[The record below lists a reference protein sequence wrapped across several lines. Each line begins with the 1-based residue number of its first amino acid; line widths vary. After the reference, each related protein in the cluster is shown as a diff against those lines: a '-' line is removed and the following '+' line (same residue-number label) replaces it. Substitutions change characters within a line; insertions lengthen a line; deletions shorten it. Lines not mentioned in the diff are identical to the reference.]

1 MAQATVKEQPRRPG
15 VNLFDASRPVWQ
27 LFLMFLIPLMI
38 SNILQATSQTFSL
51 VFLGHLIGVEALAA
65 VSAVF
70 PIVFLLFSFLIGVGA
85 GSSVL
90 IGQAHGAGD
99 AHKVKRVAGTVL
111 GATLG
116 FGIICAVVGPLAS
129 HTLLEWLRTPPN
141 ILPEADS
148 YARIVF
154 LISPVIFPYIMYTS
168 ILRGTGDSTTPL
180 YSLILSTL
188 LSLLIAPALILGWFG
203 LPKLGIISVAIAAL
217 ISNGIAFAAFLAWLA
232 RMRHPL
238 RFDREIAADML
249 VDWKILA
256 LVLKIGVP
264 TGLQVIM
271 VSLAEIAV
279 LSFVN
284 RFGSGATA
292 AYGAV
297 NQIISYVQFP
307 AISIGIAASI
317 LTAQAIGAR
326 REDLLARVVR
336 SAVGL
341 SYVIG
346 GTIIGLCYLFAHA
359 ILGWFITDAQTLG
372 IAYTL
377 LMVTLWSYLI
387 FGNSVAISWVVR
399 GSGDVLVPMLNGIFG
414 IWAVEVPA
422 AYFLMQHY
430 GLIGVWLGYPIS
442 FAVVL
447 ALQYS
452 YYTFYWKKRTHA
464 RLA

>member
-1 MAQATVKEQPRRPG
+1 MAQATIKEQPRRPG

-27 LFLMFLIPLMI
+27 IFVMFLIPLMI

-51 VFLGHLIGVEALAA
+51 IFLGHLIGVGALAA

-70 PIVFLLFSFLIGVGA
+70 PVVFLLFSFLIGVGA

-99 AHKVKRVAGTVL
+99 AHRVKRVAGTVL
-111 GATLG
+111 GATLA
-116 FGIICAVVGPLAS
+116 FGIICAVVGPLAAPA
-129 HTLLEWLRTPPN
+129 LLEWLRTPAN
-141 ILPEADS
+141 ILPDAVS
-148 YARIVF
+148 YARVVF
-154 LISPVIFPYIMYTS
+154 LISPIIFPYIMYTS

-180 YSLILSTL
+180 YSLILSTV

-203 LPKLGIISVAIAAL
+203 LPKLGIISVAVAAL

-238 RFDREIAADML
+238 RFDREIAVDML
-249 VDWKILA
+249 VDWKILGQ
-256 LVLKIGVP
+256 VLKIGVP

-284 RFGSGATA
+284 RFGSSATA

-317 LTAQAIGAR
+317 LTAQAIGAQ
-326 REDLLARVVR
+326 REDLLAKVVR

-341 SYVIG
+341 SYVVG
-346 GTIIGLCYLFAHA
+346 GTIIGVCYLFAHA
-359 ILGWFITDAQTLG
+359 ILGWFITDPQTLG

-399 GSGDVLVPMLNGIFG
+399 GSGDVLVPMLNGILG

-422 AYFLMQHY
+422 AYILMQHF

-442 FAVVL
+442 FIVVL

-452 YYTFYWKKRTHA
+452 YYTFFWKKRTHA

>member
-1 MAQATVKEQPRRPG
+1 
-15 VNLFDASRPVWQ
+15 
-27 LFLMFLIPLMI
+27 
-38 SNILQATSQTFSL
+38 
-51 VFLGHLIGVEALAA
+51 
-65 VSAVF
+65 
-70 PIVFLLFSFLIGVGA
+70 
-85 GSSVL
+85 
-90 IGQAHGAGD
+90 
-99 AHKVKRVAGTVL
+99 VKRVAGTVL

-116 FGIICAVVGPLAS
+116 FGIICAVAGPAIAPW
-129 HTLLEWLRTPPN
+129 LLGFLRTPAN
-141 ILPEADS
+141 ILPDAVAYS
-148 YARIVF
+148 RIVF

-180 YSLILSTL
+180 YSLVLSTV
-188 LSLLIAPALILGWFG
+188 LSLLIAPAFILGWFG
-203 LPKLGIISVAIAAL
+203 LPKLGLISVAVSAL
-217 ISNGIAFAAFLAWLA
+217 LSNGIAFAAFLAWLA
-232 RMRHPL
+232 HLRHPL

-284 RFGSGATA
+284 RFGSSATA

-317 LTAQAIGAR
+317 LTAQTIGAK
-326 REDLLARVVR
+326 REDLLRSVVR

-341 SYVIG
+341 SYAIG
-346 GTIIGLCYLFAHA
+346 GAIIGACYLFAHA
-359 ILGWFITDAQTLG
+359 ILGWFITDPQTLA

-377 LMVTLWSYLI
+377 LVVTLWSYLI
-387 FGNSVAISWVVR
+387 FGNSVAISWSVR
-399 GSGDVLVPMLNGIFG
+399 GSGDVLIPMLNGIFG

-422 AYFLMQHY
+422 AYLLMQHY

-442 FAVVL
+442 FVVVL
-447 ALQYS
+447 GLQYG
-452 YYTFYWKKRTHA
+452 YYSLFWKRRTHA
-464 RLA
+464 MLA